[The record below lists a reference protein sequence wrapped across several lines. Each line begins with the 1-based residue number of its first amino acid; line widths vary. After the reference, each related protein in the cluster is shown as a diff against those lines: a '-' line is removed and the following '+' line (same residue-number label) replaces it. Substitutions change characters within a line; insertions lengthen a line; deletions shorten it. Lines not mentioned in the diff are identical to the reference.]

1 MVQNSSFDRKLVDL
15 AAEGPTELLERS
27 IEDYG
32 RLLLEVSSDLR
43 PEHVDALDYALRH
56 TVVRLLVRA
65 AGEGELSD
73 AYDALRRLVPVERED
88 ELAAWVPRW
97 RAFADLLD
105 ARLAAL
111 AARDSD
117 RVPGL
122 LHAREIL
129 DLVANEP
136 GLTQA
141 EICERLELKPSNLSR
156 ILGVLEAH
164 ELIERR
170 TVGREKRVHPG
181 RLAGGAAGSP
191 QVANEQVPATPE
203 SEEVAPTISYLYA
216 A

>member
-1 MVQNSSFDRKLVDL
+1 MVQDSSSGRKLADL
-15 AAEGPTELLERS
+15 AAEGPAELLERS
-27 IEDYG
+27 IQDYG

-65 AGEGELSD
+65 AGEDELAD
-73 AYDALRRLVPVERED
+73 AYDGLRRLVPVERED
-88 ELAAWVPRW
+88 ELAEWVPRW

-105 ARLAAL
+105 ARLAVL

-117 RVPGL
+117 RVFGL

-129 DLVANEP
+129 GLVASEP

-141 EICERLELKPSNLSR
+141 EICERLELKPANLSR

-164 ELIERR
+164 ERIERR

-181 RLAGGAAGSP
+181 RLASGAEELP
-191 QVANEQVPATPE
+191 RVTDEQVPVTPE
-203 SEEVAPTISYLYA
+203 SEVAPTISYLFA